1 MLIEGNRA
9 VMTRDY
15 EFNSPSAAG
24 GVLVGSHDSWLE
36 RWKDD
41 TGLELRSYRLGS
53 AQGPGSASDSQ
64 KAVSLAEQE
73 FRQRWYEAHVERF
86 VADEDHYREAKTATD
101 GFEASAEEAL
111 ELLADLRR
119 TGDVQSFKER
129 MEVWSRRPGTLAF
142 KGPTGQM
149 MLNQLVNRTEDHQGL
164 AVLLSDSLSA
174 PSSDEEAVA
183 KIQTVVDHVESI
195 KIGSHPAPG
204 NVPFLLS
211 YFWALADWDR
221 WPVLWPSAAD
231 FMEFST
237 GETLPSEPPERYRA
251 FAERVRG
258 LATDHREFQ
267 TTAVWWQRQRPVFLD
282 EVLSDRAVFG
292 QRGEGHRGGDLEI
305 NACALVS
312 IAKYWGDQLIEEVSD
327 ALGLTLA
334 VGLPKTNRAR
344 PDLWVDWRAKEA
356 SGHGLSM
363 RVWVNTQGV
372 AIALRPGATPKGW
385 WDQVVPELL
394 SADIGDCRVLSGP
407 SAQIGEDVGLIGAH
421 GAEFVYGRWFDQ
433 EEFADVDLRATVIE
447 TAKQL
452 KPLFDKLFAK
462 ATGIQPAPTARDDD
476 PIAPLVE
483 RFRIESGYPRPS
495 DEEHRAEQRRFAEI
509 LAPESIGLADVAD
522 IRRIWNG
529 GKYGATGPMSALNRS
544 FRDAN
549 EPEYD
554 RIMQAFRY
562 LCWGDDPDAER
573 IDRLLTDNQFRVKG
587 LRDSV
592 IMKLLAI
599 THPEKYLCVYPYEG
613 DKGKLRMLSYL
624 GLDAPTGSSGEVQ
637 VESNRLLRERLEPF
651 FPEDP
656 WGMSQ
661 FFFWHA
667 YGSDH
672 DDEGLEGETD
682 PLDELA
688 EDLLVDRGFLDDIVE
703 LLEDKGQVIFYG
715 PPGTG
720 KTYLARK
727 LAEALA
733 PDHNRRALVQF
744 HPSTSYEDFFEG
756 YRPEADSGD
765 MTYQLTPGPL
775 TRMAARASD
784 APSRQHVMIIDEIN
798 RANLPKVFGE
808 LLFLLEYRD
817 ESVRTLYRP
826 DDAFELPRNLWFI
839 GTMNTADRSIA
850 LVDAALR
857 RRFHFIPFFP
867 NRWPME
873 GLLKRWLAA
882 NHEPEWVGELVA
894 QVNDELDVELGGP
907 HLLLGP
913 SHFMKQGLDEEAM
926 RRIWKYNIEPFIED
940 QFFGDREQIE
950 NFRFDQVHKRYL
962 IQSGRAEMAEQEA
975 ALQEVMANPEV
986 IAEEN
991 PDL

>member
-1 MLIEGNRA
+1 MKAWA
-9 VMTRDY
+9 V
-15 EFNSPSAAG
+15 
-24 GVLVGSHDSWLE
+24 
-36 RWKDD
+36 K
-41 TGLELRSYRLGS
+41 
-53 AQGPGSASDSQ
+53 
-64 KAVSLAEQE
+64 
-73 FRQRWYEAHVERF
+73 
-86 VADEDHYREAKTATD
+86 
-101 GFEASAEEAL
+101 
-111 ELLADLRR
+111 
-119 TGDVQSFKER
+119 
-129 MEVWSRRPGTLAF
+129 PGTLAF
-142 KGPTGQM
+142 NGFSGQM
-149 MLNQLVNRTEDHQGL
+149 MLNQLVNRAEDPQQL
-164 AVLLSDSLSA
+164 AMLLVGSLTAPVSD
-174 PSSDEEAVA
+174 DDAVS
-183 KIQTVVDHVESI
+183 KIQSFVDYVESI
-195 KIGSHPAPG
+195 RVGAHPG
-204 NVPFLLS
+204 RGHVPFLLS
-211 YFWALADWDR
+211 YFWGLADWDR
-221 WPVLWPSAAD
+221 WPVLWASAAA
-231 FMEFST
+231 FIEFST
-237 GETLPSEPPERYRA
+237 GESLPSEPPERYRA

-258 LATDHREFQ
+258 LATDNREFE
-267 TTAVWWQRQRPVFLD
+267 TTAAWWQRQGPVFLD
-282 EVLSDRAVFG
+282 EVLSDRA
-292 QRGEGHRGGDLEI
+292 
-305 NACALVS
+305 
-312 IAKYWGDQLIEEVSD
+312 
-327 ALGLTLA
+327 ALGLDDEGTTLEEREVNA
-334 VGLPKTNRAR
+334 RALTGVAEHWGQLLKDEIEKAIGR
-344 PDLWVDWRAKEA
+344 DLVVRKPSANWTPTYPRADLWVDWRIKEA
-356 SGHGLSM
+356 SEHGLGM
-363 RVWVNTQGV
+363 RVWVNHQGAAV
-372 AIALRPGATPKGW
+372 ALRPGATPKGW
-385 WDQVVPELL
+385 WDKVVPVLS
-394 SADIGDCRVLSGP
+394 SADYADCRVLGGTS
-407 SAQIGEDVGLIGAH
+407 SQIGEDVGLYGSH
-421 GAEFVYGRWFDQ
+421 GAEFVYGRWFDR
-433 EEFADVDLRATVIE
+433 EEFADVDLTATVIE
-447 TAKQL
+447 TAEQL
-452 KPLFDKLFAK
+452 KSLFDKLLTIA
-462 ATGIQPAPTARDDD
+462 IPEPPPDSDD
-476 PIAPLVE
+476 AVALLVKK
-483 RFRIESGYPRPS
+483 FRTESGYPRPS
-495 DEEHRAEQRRFAEI
+495 DEANKAEQRRFAEM
-509 LAPESIGLADVAD
+509 LAPGSISLAEPAD

-529 GKYGATGPMSALNRS
+529 GLYGATGPMSGLNRS
-544 FRDAN
+544 FRDAD
-549 EPEYD
+549 EAEYD
-554 RIMQAFRY
+554 RMMDAFRY

-573 IDRLLTDNQFRVKG
+573 IDRLLEDDQFRITG
-587 LRDSV
+587 LGESV

-613 DKGKLRMLSYL
+613 DKGKRRMLSYA
-624 GLDAPTGSSGEVQ
+624 GLDAPTGSRGEVQ

-661 FFFWHA
+661 FFYSHVYA
-667 YGSDH
+667 DDH
-672 DDEGLEGETD
+672 DDQVLEGETD

-688 EDLLVDRGFLDDIVE
+688 EDLLVDRGFLDDIIE

-756 YRPEADSGD
+756 YRPDADSGD
-765 MTYQLTPGPL
+765 MTFQLTLGPL
-775 TRMAARASD
+775 ADMAKQAAKS
-784 APSRQHVMIIDEIN
+784 PSQQHVMIIDEIN

-873 GLLKRWLAA
+873 GLLERWLAA

-950 NFRFDQVHKRYL
+950 YFRFDQVHKRYL
-962 IQSGRAEMAEQEA
+962 DQSGRAEMAEQEA
-975 ALQEVMANPEV
+975 ALQEAMANPGV
-986 IAEEN
+986 IAEGN